1 MASQKTSLG
10 NIPGDVINKD
20 ILNLLSSSERASF
33 YLATRL
39 GNLKYIK
46 EKESNARNYIL
57 KNTKVNLYKRK
68 FTGEACE
75 SELVFVIQFHKSYTA
90 EYLVDL
96 SRELYTDLDSKNMI
110 MISENTISSDYK
122 PTFIE
127 PTIFIAMLKTFQK
140 QIYLSDSNKLFFE
153 KLTQNEQFAL
163 LQELS
168 DFINLTLQEIEPP
181 FIASPKYGGKPSKH
195 VKKKK

>member
-1 MASQKTSLG
+1 LG
-10 NIPGDVINKD
+10 NIPGDVINKE
-20 ILNLLSSSERASF
+20 ILNLLSSSDRASF

-46 EKESNARNYIL
+46 EKESNARKYIL
-57 KNTKVNLYKRK
+57 ENKKVNLYKRK
-68 FTGEACE
+68 FSDACE
-75 SELVFVIQFHKSYTA
+75 SELVFVIQFNELYTA

-110 MISENTISSDYK
+110 MISTNTISPDYI

-140 QIYLSDSNKLFFE
+140 QIYFSDSKKLFAKE
-153 KLTQNEQFAL
+153 IKQDEHFAL

-168 DFINLTLQEIEPP
+168 DSINLTLQEIEPP
-181 FIASPKYGGKPSKH
+181 FVASPKYGGKPSRH

>member
-1 MASQKTSLG
+1 MG
-10 NIPGDVINKD
+10 NIPGDVINKE
-20 ILNLLSSSERASF
+20 ILNLLSSSDRASF

-46 EKESNARNYIL
+46 EKESNARKYIL
-57 KNTKVNLYKRK
+57 ENKKVNLYKRK
-68 FTGEACE
+68 FSDACE
-75 SELVFVIQFHKSYTA
+75 SELVFVIQFNELYTA

-110 MISENTISSDYK
+110 MISTNTISPDYI

-140 QIYLSDSNKLFFE
+140 QIYFSDSKKLFAKE
-153 KLTQNEQFAL
+153 IKQDEHFAL

-168 DFINLTLQEIEPP
+168 DSINLTLQEIEPP
-181 FIASPKYGGKPSKH
+181 FVASPKYGGKPSRH

>member
-1 MASQKTSLG
+1 
-10 NIPGDVINKD
+10 
-20 ILNLLSSSERASF
+20 
-33 YLATRL
+33 
-39 GNLKYIK
+39 LKYIK
-46 EKESNARNYIL
+46 EKESNARKYIL
-57 KNTKVNLYKRK
+57 ENKKVNLYKRK
-68 FTGEACE
+68 FSDACE
-75 SELVFVIQFHKSYTA
+75 SELVFVIQFNELYTA

-110 MISENTISSDYK
+110 MISTNTISPDYI

-140 QIYLSDSNKLFFE
+140 QIYFSDSKKLFAKE
-153 KLTQNEQFAL
+153 IKQDEHFAL

-168 DFINLTLQEIEPP
+168 DSINLTLQEIEPP
-181 FIASPKYGGKPSKH
+181 FVASPKYGGKPSRH

>member
-1 MASQKTSLG
+1 LG
-10 NIPGDVINKD
+10 NIPGDVINKE
-20 ILNLLSSSERASF
+20 ILNLLSSSDRASF

-68 FTGEACE
+68 FSDG
-75 SELVFVIQFHKSYTA
+75 SELVFAIQFNKHYTA

-96 SRELYTDLDSKNMI
+96 SRELYKDLDSKNMI
-110 MISENTISSDYK
+110 MISKNTISFEYI
-122 PTFIE
+122 PAFIE

-140 QIYLSDSNKLFFE
+140 QIYFSDSKKLFDDE
-153 KLTQNEQFAL
+153 ITQDEHFAL

-181 FIASPKYGGKPSKH
+181 FLASPKYGGKPSKH